1 MYSFLCSRSHLAAGS
16 KQRTS
21 LCCPMRKLVETTS
34 LLTSRQN
41 FISLKHFC
49 IGLIENS
56 TCLREQCWVVQEM
69 VTSSKSRIFPKQQVS
84 WHYPCLYHVHTLV
97 KEEPDYFLGSGI
109 SAKDQFSV
117 PWKLS
122 TSPVQGLKPT
132 WDPGIS
138 DMQHYIITCSWFQ
151 LVPGKAMSVFFPYHL
166 SIVKFQA
173 KKSKNNWGELITQV
187 IIAIEFGFAEVM
199 AVIQS
204 KYKIQHSLFIPLSK
218 KITRTK

>member
-122 TSPVQGLKPT
+122 TSPVQVGWSPLEILEYQICSIILLHAHDFSLCLGKRYLSSSLIIFPLLNFRLK
-132 WDPGIS
+132 
-138 DMQHYIITCSWFQ
+138 
-151 LVPGKAMSVFFPYHL
+151 K
-166 SIVKFQA
+166 VKTT
-173 KKSKNNWGELITQV
+173 GEN
-187 IIAIEFGFAEVM
+187 
-199 AVIQS
+199 
-204 KYKIQHSLFIPLSK
+204 
-218 KITRTK
+218 